1 MFALAMAFRV
11 HIERCWQRLWSE
23 TLGQD
28 IVEAALVFPILFT
41 ILIGIFWLGR
51 AYNIYSTINQAA
63 RVGALAAAS
72 QTCGS
77 CGNASPTPDVVALTY
92 VKPVLDA
99 NNLDSTMV
107 PSPTPANLCPCGT
120 ASCVGSPVACAPFIG
135 AGVKPSVCVQQN
147 VDMGSPTYDPPV
159 CGTAVSF
166 SYPLN
171 IPIPF
176 APTSVQN
183 IMIRAEMKARI
194 EQ

>member
-1 MFALAMAFRV
+1 MAFRV

-77 CGNASPTPDVVALTY
+77 CG
-92 VKPVLDA
+92 
-99 NNLDSTMV
+99 M
-107 PSPTPANLCPCGT
+107 PSPLRT
-120 ASCVGSPVACAPFIG
+120 
-135 AGVKPSVCVQQN
+135 
-147 VDMGSPTYDPPV
+147 
-159 CGTAVSF
+159 
-166 SYPLN
+166 
-171 IPIPF
+171 
-176 APTSVQN
+176 
-183 IMIRAEMKARI
+183 
-194 EQ
+194 